1 MNRQEIATL
10 YLGKFMCS
18 FLVKPTSDLK
28 KILKISKQKDQLTRA
43 TLLDLDFSRNIQ
55 S

>member
-1 MNRQEIATL
+1 MNRQEIANL
-10 YLGKFMCS
+10 YPEKFVCN
-18 FLVKPTSDLK
+18 FLLKLTSNVK
-28 KILKISKQKDQLTRA
+28 KILKISKQNDQLMKA